1 MRFDP
6 EKLNALC
13 ALPDGELW
21 YEIQKIASSHGISL
35 PKACPNAKTMQDIR
49 NAASGGAKIK
59 LGEAIKV
66 INEYKKGAK

>member
-13 ALPDGELW
+13 ALPDNELW
-21 YEIQKIASSHGISL
+21 AQIQSIAASHGISL
-35 PKACPNAKTMQDIR
+35 PKACPSAKTMQEIR
-49 NAASGGAKIK
+49 SAASGGAKIK
-59 LGEAIKV
+59 LGEAIRV